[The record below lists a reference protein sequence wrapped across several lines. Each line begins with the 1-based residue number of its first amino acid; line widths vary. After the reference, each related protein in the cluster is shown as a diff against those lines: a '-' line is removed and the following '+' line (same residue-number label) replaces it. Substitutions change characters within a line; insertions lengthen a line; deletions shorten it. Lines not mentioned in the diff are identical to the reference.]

1 MYRDETKNLLK
12 LINLEDFSIISY
24 LGEIRNPEYSVT
36 GSNIYFKLNLT
47 PSVKSIFYL
56 GYVTV
61 SSDMI
66 SGLPTTQNYYFR
78 FERPNYI
85 DWYTYKV
92 YPIWADNTNVRNAEN
107 PYIPS
112 IEGESVIY
120 TGYSKLSASSAGLE
134 GRNITLLFIPN
145 ELYDMFFS

>member
-1 MYRDETKNLLK
+1 MYRDETKNLLR
-12 LINLEDFSIISY
+12 LINLEDFSIIHY
-24 LGEIRNPEYSVT
+24 LDEIRNPEYSVT
-36 GSNIYFKLNLT
+36 GSNIYFRFNLT

-78 FERPNYI
+78 FERPHYI
-85 DWYTYKV
+85 DNYNYKV
-92 YPIWADNTNVRNAEN
+92 YPIWADNTNVSNAEN

-120 TGYSKLSASSAGLE
+120 KGYSRLSASSAGLE
-134 GRNITLLFIPN
+134 GRNITVLFVPYQ
-145 ELYDMFFS
+145 LYDKFFS